1 MVVNGDTFWT
11 RVENE
16 LISTGRTIKE
26 LSASMDIPY
35 STLIDARRRK
45 SYPRAD
51 ILYKISRFL
60 GLTVD
65 ALLSS
70 SDIPQS
76 LQRINRI
83 RRACLVATEE
93 DLQLVERIL
102 RLDSFSAVDEKRK
115 HANLRT

>member
-1 MVVNGDTFWT
+1 MVVNGDTFWI

-16 LISTGRTIKE
+16 LNSTGRTIRE
-26 LSASMDIPY
+26 LSSAMNIPY
-35 STLIDARRRK
+35 STIIDARRRK

-51 ILYKISRFL
+51 IMFKISRFL

-70 SDIPQS
+70 SEIPQS

-83 RRACLVATEE
+83 RRACLVASEE

-102 RLDSFSAVDEKRK
+102 RLDSPKIVDDKRK
-115 HANLRT
+115 STTLRT